1 MPSLHSDVPRC
12 RHSACLSALICRA
25 VYLLALGS
33 LVIPSASPGLVDWGQ
48 GGIPAADTVSLTAHV
63 ESAPSATIFP
73 SPDQVH
79 LNESAALASFVS
91 SALEYGPA
99 EFVNSSTGD
108 WLRVSII
115 DNITHA
121 STGVYSVFPGGS
133 YWLVAHNYGFGGS
146 GSLGLY
152 YNSGGDF
159 IGMEVTMPANA
170 SRTTVPSQYAVSL
183 CTIAASFGIPERL
196 LATIE
201 VWTENSSWTIP
212 SANYTGWITE
222 WFNYSVVL
230 AYSPQA
236 LGFFATGCN
245 ALGLRYD
252 NDTDQLISIEAWR
265 FVELPSI
272 SDITA
277 EEALSLAHSALP
289 SHFYSTSDVV
299 VREGVYSIRLDPET
313 LRFGYQYEAS
323 VDIPGEDSSY
333 FVLLLVDVDDGAIL
347 DVERTL
353 PATESTVAN
362 PFPWLPVLLALTLVV
377 VIVGLVGVYVS
388 PDFAWLVMGSF
399 LVLAYI
405 RLRGANVLD
414 NFNRGRI
421 MGFISARPGA
431 SFTEIRDA
439 LRIVN
444 GNLAYH
450 LCVLE
455 KIELIS
461 SSKQG
466 RSRRFYPVGIEYS
479 KDESQFIGRTESK
492 ILEYLDKNGPLSNSA
507 IARLLGMSR
516 QRTHYNLKLLHKRGL
531 VDRSGSL
538 WQIKAA

>member
-1 MPSLHSDVPRC
+1 LLHPDVLHRRC
-12 RHSACLSALICRA
+12 GACICTLICRT
-25 VYLLALGS
+25 VYMLILVS
-33 LVIPSASPGLVDWGQ
+33 LM
-48 GGIPAADTVSLTAHV
+48 IPAASPVLADSEQGRISAADPVSLPAHV
-63 ESAPSATIFP
+63 ESTPSATVFP

-79 LNESAALASFVS
+79 LNESATLASFVS
-91 SALEYGPA
+91 SALDYGPA
-99 EFVNSSTGD
+99 EFVDSSTSD
-108 WLRVSII
+108 WFDVSII
-115 DNITHA
+115 DNITHV
-121 STGVYSVFPGGS
+121 STGVWSIFPRGS
-133 YWLVAHNYGFGGS
+133 YWLVANHYSFGDS

-159 IGMEVTMPANA
+159 IGMEIGMPANA
-170 SRTTVPSQYAVSL
+170 SRMTVPSQYTESL
-183 CTIAASFGIPERL
+183 YTVAESFGIPERL
-196 LATIE
+196 LATVEI
-201 VWTENSSWTIP
+201 WAKNSSWITP
-212 SANYTGWITE
+212 SSNYTGWITG
-222 WFNYSVVL
+222 WSNQSVVL

-252 NDTDQLISIEAWR
+252 NDTGQIVSIEAWR

-272 SDITA
+272 SSISS
-277 EEALSLAHSALP
+277 EEAISVAHAALP
-289 SHFYSTSDVV
+289 SYFYSTSNVV
-299 VREGVYSIRLDPET
+299 VGEGVYSIRLDPET

-323 VDIPGEDSSY
+323 VSIPGEESGYD
-333 FVLLLVDVDDGAIL
+333 LLVLVDVDNGAIL
-347 DVERTL
+347 DVERTFPWTRL
-353 PATESTVAN
+353 LVGS
-362 PFPWLPVLLALTLVV
+362 PFPWLPVFFALALVV
-377 VIVGLVGVYVS
+377 VVVGLVGVYVS

-431 SFTEIRDA
+431 TFTEIRGA

-466 RSRRFYPVGIEYS
+466 RSRRFYPVGIECS
-479 KDESQFIGRTESK
+479 KDENQFIGRTESK
-492 ILEYLDKNGPLSNSA
+492 ILEHLDKNGPLSNSA

-531 VDRSGSL
+531 VDQSGSL
-538 WQIKAA
+538 WQIKAT